1 LSGRACFYADE
12 ICARVRG
19 PTDQPTDRPSDR
31 PTDRPTDR
39 RMNGRTD
46 RLSPSPSLL
55 LQLPLVVI
63 IFSVGLSSLFPRL
76 LVSPR
81 ARGRLC
87 LLRGVTERNLP
98 LPPPSLPPSLSLG
111 LAFVFALPPVLSV
124 LPRLVRNE
132 SCSIGVDSSTS
143 RSRIYRVFCSPPPP
157 PPPAPLF
164 RFLTLS
170 GCSLSLFPSAGVC
183 HPSFPRLAFSLSPDP
198 FVTRCY
204 PAHSR
209 GSFTSSASFLFLP
222 SALDC
227 RGCAS
232 RSDDGQE

>member
-12 ICARVRG
+12 ICAR
-19 PTDQPTDRPSDR
+19 R
-31 PTDRPTDR
+31 PTDRPTDE
-39 RMNGRTD
+39 RTD
-46 RLSPSPSLL
+46 GQTESLPLPFASTPSRRYHLLRWSLFSLSASPRLPQSAWPPLSPSWRDRAQSPPPPAFPPPLSLSVSLL
-55 LQLPLVVI
+55 SLRSRQSSRSSPGSSEMRAAA
-63 IFSVGLSSLFPRL
+63 SVSI
-76 LVSPR
+76 
-81 ARGRLC
+81 
-87 LLRGVTERNLP
+87 
-98 LPPPSLPPSLSLG
+98 
-111 LAFVFALPPVLSV
+111 ALPPV
-124 LPRLVRNE
+124 RA
-132 SCSIGVDSSTS
+132 STAFFA
-143 RSRIYRVFCSPPPP
+143 VPPPP